1 MVLEEVISEVYT
13 KFKLHFYKNVFEKI
27 KNRETSLTT
36 VELFCVEIIHALG
49 EPTVNEFANYIGV
62 SSPNAAY
69 KIASLLQKGYIE
81 KIQSTTDRREYHL
94 KVTDKFYHYYN
105 LSDEYVKKVCDRAE
119 KRFAPE
125 DVQKLREMMTI
136 ISHEMMEEVAIAG
149 AAN

>member
-1 MVLEEVISEVYT
+1 MLEEIITEVYT

-27 KNRETSLTT
+27 KSRETSLTT

-81 KIQSTTDRREYHL
+81 KIQSQTDRREYHL
-94 KVTDKFYHYYN
+94 KVTDKFYKYYN

-119 KRFAPE
+119 KKFAPE
-125 DVQKLREMMTI
+125 DVKKLKEMMTI
-136 ISHEMMEEVAIAG
+136 ISKEMMEEVALAG
-149 AAN
+149 ATN